1 MNTHMSTV
9 DAKAPEFPQAPQA
22 PQAPEA
28 RTVVIVDDNA
38 EFRRSAQWWLSSAGY
53 EVVDYGD
60 PQGALDALG
69 EHPPSGPACL
79 LLDVRMPGMSGL
91 DLHDRLLAR
100 GLHLPIVYMTGHGD
114 VPLAVAAMQKG
125 AISFL
130 EKPFAEEALEE
141 ALQRAFSAPEPSL
154 MPSADLAQDAARHST
169 PVPTGMAPR
178 TASSIDIDPQA
189 QAWQAR
195 LLRLTP
201 RESELLRWVVEDKLN
216 KTIADL
222 MGISIKTV
230 ELHRKRVMS
239 KLGATSATQ
248 LMRMWVSGRV
258 A

>member
-1 MNTHMSTV
+1 MNLEHDPGSSHS
-9 DAKAPEFPQAPQA
+9 PP
-22 PQAPEA
+22 
-28 RTVVIVDDNA
+28 RTIVIVDDNA

-53 EVVDYGD
+53 EVIDYAD
-60 PQGALDALG
+60 PLGALEALG
-69 EHPPSGPACL
+69 ECPPAGPACL

-91 DLHDRLLAR
+91 DLHDRLLER
-100 GLHLPIVYMTGHGD
+100 GVHLPIVYMTGHGD
-114 VPLAVAAMQKG
+114 VPLAVTAMQKG

-141 ALQRAFSAPEPSL
+141 ALQRAFAAPATDGGAPALTSAAPAQLVATSPADEPDDD
-154 MPSADLAQDAARHST
+154 PKAQEWH
-169 PVPTGMAPR
+169 
-178 TASSIDIDPQA
+178 
-189 QAWQAR
+189 AR
-195 LLRLTP
+195 LRRLTP
-201 RESELLRWVVEDKLN
+201 RENELLGWVVEDKLN

-239 KLGATSATQ
+239 KLGASSATQ